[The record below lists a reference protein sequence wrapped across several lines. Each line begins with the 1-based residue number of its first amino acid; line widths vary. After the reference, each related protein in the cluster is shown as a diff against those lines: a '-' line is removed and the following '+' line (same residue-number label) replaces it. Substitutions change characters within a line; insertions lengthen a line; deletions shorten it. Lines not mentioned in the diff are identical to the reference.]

1 MARTVK
7 TAEEKEKTAKTTAK
21 KEVAKTTAKKEV
33 AKKVTT
39 KEVKSKEVTVKEEVK
54 KPKTAKK
61 VVEKKEPVATKKVN
75 QSQKIRIRLKAYD
88 HVILDQ
94 SAEKIVDTAKRTGA
108 QVSGPIP
115 LPTKKEIVTI
125 LRSPHK
131 HKDSREQFEMR
142 THKRVIDIL
151 YPTQSTVDS
160 LMKLELPAGVEIEIK
175 L

>member
-1 MARTVK
+1 MA
-7 TAEEKEKTAKTTAK
+7 TTNQ
-21 KEVAKTTAKKEV
+21 
-33 AKKVTT
+33 
-39 KEVKSKEVTVKEEVK
+39 
-54 KPKTAKK
+54 
-61 VVEKKEPVATKKVN
+61 VVGKD
-75 QSQKIRIRLKAYD
+75 KIRIRLKAYD

-131 HKDSREQFEMR
+131 HKDAREQFEMR

-151 YPTQSTVDS
+151 FPTQQTVDS
-160 LMKLELPAGVEIEIK
+160 LMKLDLPAGVDIEIK